1 MGVLILPLRG
11 LLWLAEEV
19 AARVDRVLYDEEGLR
34 AELLRLNAALD
45 AGTIRE
51 DEFACRE
58 DELVQ
63 RLAEARAHHR
73 ALRSCRAGCSGL
85 P

>member
-1 MGVLILPLRG
+1 MGLLMMPLRG

-19 AARVDRVLYDEEGLR
+19 AERVDRALYDEDALR
-34 AELLRLNAALD
+34 AQLVRLYQALE
-45 AGTIRE
+45 AGAIRE

-73 ALRSCRAGCSGL
+73 ALRSCREDRAGL

>member
-1 MGVLILPLRG
+1 MGVLIFPLRG

-19 AARVDRVLYDEEGLR
+19 ASRVDRVLYDEEGLR

-45 AGTIRE
+45 AGAIRE

-58 DELVQ
+58 EALVQ
-63 RLAEARAHHR
+63 RLAQARAHHR
-73 ALRSCRAGCSGL
+73 AARSCRAAGLGL